1 MMSRK
6 NIFLFLML
14 LTFKVLAQP
23 SVNIGSWES
32 FISYNNSRALAAS
45 DNVIFAAN
53 ELSISSYNLDDYTL
67 RIYNKITGL
76 SDMGISTIA
85 FNKAYNTLIVA
96 YSNGNLDLMKTGGRV
111 LNKPAI
117 RQNTIITGDKSVKH
131 IFCDSNMVYLST
143 DFGLVNFD
151 MELEEFGFTTFT
163 PNVKVKASARRGDT
177 LFISSDKGIY
187 SAALS
192 LNLLDFNSWTR
203 SGISNGILNN
213 TYESRSM
220 ILMADKLYADVNDT
234 IMVYNNGGWAH
245 LSTLYTENNSTLPF
259 CYSGYENLK
268 MQINPFNTLI
278 SISTGSNFSFLLSFD
293 DKLIKQ
299 YFDPQQYGNVND
311 ALLDRSTTLWTA
323 NDRGMHRLLN
333 TGSVE
338 LVSFAGPY
346 TNRISDMA
354 VSNFGSLWCAGATR
368 SLLGPQ
374 FDRTGAYRYSNRNWT
389 NFNDLNNTEFSG
401 IYDINSVAVHPKN
414 KSAYFGSL
422 MSGIIRITADDSIQI
437 TDALSPG
444 TTLTYATGNAG
455 VTRVAGLAFDE
466 DENLWI
472 ANNLTLEPIVLW
484 KKDGTWNSFPFP
496 YGEFSYMD
504 IDRFGNL
511 WLMRRDGQLT
521 VYDPGDDIDD
531 VSDDR
536 HVTLNNSNSNL
547 GGNVTS
553 ICADRE
559 GIMWVGTTNGL
570 TIYSCN
576 VLEAN
581 CPGLRP
587 IVNPDNFNGRLLE
600 AEVVRTI
607 AADGANRKWIGTD
620 NGLFHLDAEN
630 YEQLAFYNEENS
642 PLFSNKVTKIAVDG
656 TYGMVY
662 IASEKGLQGLRA
674 EATNAV
680 NFMNRNNVLVFPNP
694 VRPDYDADVAIKNL
708 AEDANVKITDISG
721 NLVFEQRAFGGQ
733 AVWNLNNY
741 LGQKAAPGVYLV
753 FVVSEDGTQKLVTK
767 FAVVR

>member
-1 MMSRK
+1 MLFK
-6 NIFLFLML
+6 NTLML
-14 LTFKVLAQP
+14 LLLLSINAVAQP
-23 SVNIGSWES
+23 SVGIGNWES

-374 FDRTGAYRYSNRNWT
+374 FDRTGAYRYINRNWT
-389 NFNDLNNTEFSG
+389 NFNDLNNTELSG

-531 VSDDR
+531 GSDDR

-576 VLEAN
+576 VLETN

-694 VRPDYDADVAIKNL
+694 VRPDYDAEVAIKNL

>member
-1 MMSRK
+1 
-6 NIFLFLML
+6 
-14 LTFKVLAQP
+14 
-23 SVNIGSWES
+23 
-32 FISYNNSRALAAS
+32 
-45 DNVIFAAN
+45 
-53 ELSISSYNLDDYTL
+53 
-67 RIYNKITGL
+67 
-76 SDMGISTIA
+76 MGISTIA

-346 TNRISDMA
+346 TNRISDIA

-504 IDRFGNL
+504 FDRFGNL

-531 VSDDR
+531 GSDDR

-576 VLEAN
+576 VLETN

-694 VRPDYDADVAIKNL
+694 VRPDYDAEVAIKNL

>member
-1 MMSRK
+1 
-6 NIFLFLML
+6 ML
-14 LTFKVLAQP
+14 LLLLSINAVAQP
-23 SVNIGSWES
+23 SVGIGNWES
-32 FISYNNSRALAAS
+32 FISYNNSRAVAAS

-374 FDRTGAYRYSNRNWT
+374 FDRTGAYRYINRNWT
-389 NFNDLNNTEFSG
+389 NFNDLNNTELSG

-472 ANNLTLEPIVLW
+472 ANNLT
-484 KKDGTWNSFPFP
+484 
-496 YGEFSYMD
+496 
-504 IDRFGNL
+504 
-511 WLMRRDGQLT
+511 
-521 VYDPGDDIDD
+521 
-531 VSDDR
+531 
-536 HVTLNNSNSNL
+536 
-547 GGNVTS
+547 
-553 ICADRE
+553 
-559 GIMWVGTTNGL
+559 
-570 TIYSCN
+570 
-576 VLEAN
+576 
-581 CPGLRP
+581 
-587 IVNPDNFNGRLLE
+587 
-600 AEVVRTI
+600 
-607 AADGANRKWIGTD
+607 
-620 NGLFHLDAEN
+620 
-630 YEQLAFYNEENS
+630 
-642 PLFSNKVTKIAVDG
+642 
-656 TYGMVY
+656 
-662 IASEKGLQGLRA
+662 
-674 EATNAV
+674 
-680 NFMNRNNVLVFPNP
+680 
-694 VRPDYDADVAIKNL
+694 
-708 AEDANVKITDISG
+708 
-721 NLVFEQRAFGGQ
+721 
-733 AVWNLNNY
+733 
-741 LGQKAAPGVYLV
+741 
-753 FVVSEDGTQKLVTK
+753 
-767 FAVVR
+767 

>member
-1 MMSRK
+1 MSRN

-32 FISYNNSRALAAS
+32 FISYNNAQAVTATE
-45 DNVIFAAN
+45 NTIFAAN

-76 SDMGISTIA
+76 SDMGISTIS
-85 FNKAYNTLIVA
+85 FNKPYKTLIVA
-96 YSNGNLDLMKTGGRV
+96 YRNGNIDLMKSGGRV
-111 LNKPAI
+111 VNKPAI
-117 RQNTIITGDKSVKH
+117 KQNTIITGDKSVKH
-131 IFCDSNMVYLST
+131 IFCDSNMVYFST

-163 PNVKVKASARRGDT
+163 PNVKVNASARIGNS
-177 LFISSDKGIY
+177 LFMSTVNGIY
-187 SAALS
+187 AAPLTV
-192 LNLLDFNSWTR
+192 NLLDFNNWSR
-203 SGISNGILNN
+203 SGTNNGILNDV
-213 TYESRSM
+213 YESGSM
-220 ILMADKLYADVNDT
+220 ALMSGKLYADVNDT
-234 IMVYNNGGWAH
+234 VMVYNG
-245 LSTLYTENNSTLPF
+245 NSWSHITTFYFNDNITLPY
-259 CYSGYENLK
+259 CYSGYANLK
-268 MQINPFNTLI
+268 MQLNPFNTFI
-278 SISTGSNFSFLLSFD
+278 SISTGSNFVFLLD
-293 DKLIKQ
+293 LNGKLIKQ
-299 YFDPQQYGNVND
+299 YYDPQQNGIVYD
-311 ALLDRSTTLWTA
+311 ALLDRNTTLWTA
-323 NDRGMHRLLN
+323 SDGGLKRLLPN
-333 TGSVE
+333 GSVE
-338 LVSFAGPY
+338 LVSFPGPF

-354 VSNFGSLWCAGATR
+354 VSSFGSLWCAGATR

-374 FDRTGAYRYSNRNWT
+374 FDRTGAYRYSNRNWE
-389 NFNDLNNTEFSG
+389 NFNERNYQEFIG

-422 MSGIIRITADDSIQI
+422 MSGIVRITADDSIQI
-437 TDALSPG
+437 TDALTAG
-444 TTLTYATGNAG
+444 TTLSYATGNAG
-455 VTRVAGLAFDE
+455 VTRVAGLVFDE

-472 ANNLTLEPIVLW
+472 ANNLTLDPIVLW
-484 KKDGTWNSFPFP
+484 KKDGTWNSFPFS
-496 YGEFSYMD
+496 YSEFSYMD

-511 WLMRRDGQLT
+511 WLMRRDGQVT
-521 VYDPGDDIDD
+521 VYDPGSDIDD
-531 VSDDR
+531 ASDDR
-536 HVTLNNSNSNL
+536 HITLNNSNSNL

-559 GIMWVGTTNGL
+559 GIMWVGTTNGV

-576 VLEAN
+576 VLESN

-587 IVNPDNFNGRLLE
+587 IINPDNFNGRLLE

-607 AADGANRKWIGTD
+607 AADGGNRKWIGTD
-620 NGLFHLDAEN
+620 NGIFHLDAEN

-656 TYGMVY
+656 SYGMIY
-662 IASEKGLQGLRA
+662 IATEKGLQGLRA

-680 NFMNRNNVLVFPNP
+680 NFMNRSNVLVFPNP
-694 VRPDYDADVAIKNL
+694 VRPDYDAELAIKNL

-733 AVWNLNNY
+733 AVWNLHNY

-753 FVVSEDGTQKLVTK
+753 FVVNDDGTQKLVTK

>member
-1 MMSRK
+1 
-6 NIFLFLML
+6 
-14 LTFKVLAQP
+14 
-23 SVNIGSWES
+23 
-32 FISYNNSRALAAS
+32 
-45 DNVIFAAN
+45 
-53 ELSISSYNLDDYTL
+53 
-67 RIYNKITGL
+67 
-76 SDMGISTIA
+76 
-85 FNKAYNTLIVA
+85 
-96 YSNGNLDLMKTGGRV
+96 
-111 LNKPAI
+111 
-117 RQNTIITGDKSVKH
+117 
-131 IFCDSNMVYLST
+131 
-143 DFGLVNFD
+143 
-151 MELEEFGFTTFT
+151 
-163 PNVKVKASARRGDT
+163 
-177 LFISSDKGIY
+177 
-187 SAALS
+187 
-192 LNLLDFNSWTR
+192 
-203 SGISNGILNN
+203 
-213 TYESRSM
+213 
-220 ILMADKLYADVNDT
+220 
-234 IMVYNNGGWAH
+234 
-245 LSTLYTENNSTLPF
+245 
-259 CYSGYENLK
+259 
-268 MQINPFNTLI
+268 
-278 SISTGSNFSFLLSFD
+278 
-293 DKLIKQ
+293 
-299 YFDPQQYGNVND
+299 
-311 ALLDRSTTLWTA
+311 
-323 NDRGMHRLLN
+323 
-333 TGSVE
+333 
-338 LVSFAGPY
+338 
-346 TNRISDMA
+346 
-354 VSNFGSLWCAGATR
+354 
-368 SLLGPQ
+368 
-374 FDRTGAYRYSNRNWT
+374 
-389 NFNDLNNTEFSG
+389 
-401 IYDINSVAVHPKN
+401 VAVHPKN